1 MSEILGGSSASVTL
15 ETNGVAN
22 AIQTLLNLIA
32 GGNITLTADGS
43 GGVTI
48 TASVSNVPVIVQSA
62 QNSSGSAASLN
73 KPFTSG
79 NVAGNAI
86 VVIAQ
91 WANSSTITMGVAD
104 SNLNT
109 YSTLRGPD
117 SNGAD
122 GASGSR
128 QQIWLATNIAAGAN
142 TVTITPSANVA
153 MMLIIIE
160 IQNLSLLSTFDQS
173 NWNDSVTATTSMTSG
188 NITTTQATEL
198 LINFGG
204 TESGADT
211 ITNGSGWQPI
221 QNTSDVTHAQTL
233 MAQYQVVTNI
243 NTFNGSATISPAS
256 TWSMG
261 IVSLR
266 AAISSTSPNAAIAT
280 FTTGT
285 LATNATQTGTIA
297 MAKTFG
303 LLNVRVSQAARV
315 RLYINA
321 AARTADASRSNQT
334 PPTPG
339 TQHGV
344 LVDLYLDTGDKFTWQ
359 MSPAQIGYN
368 WDATQSTSIYYSVTN
383 LGGTGTVQVTL
394 TYIPMES

>member
-1 MSEILGGSSASVTL
+1 MSEILGGSGASVTL

-22 AIQTLLNLIA
+22 ALQTLLNLIA

-62 QNSSGSAASLN
+62 QNSSASAASLN

-86 VVIAQ
+86 IVIAQ

-104 SNLNT
+104 SNLNSYT
-109 YSTLRGPD
+109 SLRGPD

-122 GASGSR
+122 GGSGSR
-128 QQIWLATNIAAGAN
+128 QQIWLASNIAAGAN
-142 TVTITPSANVA
+142 TVTITPSANVK
-153 MMLIIIE
+153 MMLVIIE
-160 IQNLSLLSTFDQS
+160 VQNLSILSTFDQS
-173 NWNDSVTATTSMTSG
+173 NWNDSVTATTSLTSG

-198 LINFGG
+198 LINYGG
-204 TESGADT
+204 TESAADT

-221 QNTSDVTHAQTL
+221 QNTSDSPNSQTL

-243 NTFNGSATISPAS
+243 NTFNGAATISPAS
-256 TWSMG
+256 TWGMG

-266 AAISSTSPNAAIAT
+266 AAISATSPNAAIAT
-280 FTTGT
+280 FTTGS
-285 LATNATQTGTIA
+285 LATGGVQTGTIA

-334 PPTPG
+334 PPVPG

-344 LVDLYLDTGDKFTWQ
+344 LIDLYLDTGDKFVWQ
-359 MSPAQIGYN
+359 MSPAQIGFN
-368 WDATQSTSIYYSVTN
+368 WDTTQSTSIYYSVTN